1 MFQKKQ
7 KSVPPPK
14 AKDVSL
20 PTGSAIKTDS
30 GWFYVKGNK
39 KFRILSER
47 ILDSWKFERV
57 IYVTE
62 SCAARYKTM
71 GKLGFREGTVIE
83 DIYTGEKF
91 LISENKKRQ
100 ITSPDV
106 LTDLDIT
113 NIVTVSHE
121 EAGIHVRGEDI

>member
-1 MFQKKQ
+1 MFRKKQ
-7 KSVPPPK
+7 PQLPPPK
-14 AKDVSL
+14 AKDVAL

-30 GWFYVKGNK
+30 GWFYIKGNK

-47 ILDSWKFERV
+47 ILDSWKFDRV

-71 GKLGFREGTVIE
+71 GKLGFREGTVIK
-83 DIYTGEKF
+83 DIYTNELF
-91 LISENKKRQ
+91 LISDNQKRQ
-100 ITSPDV
+100 ISSPDV
-106 LTDLDIT
+106 LTNLDIE